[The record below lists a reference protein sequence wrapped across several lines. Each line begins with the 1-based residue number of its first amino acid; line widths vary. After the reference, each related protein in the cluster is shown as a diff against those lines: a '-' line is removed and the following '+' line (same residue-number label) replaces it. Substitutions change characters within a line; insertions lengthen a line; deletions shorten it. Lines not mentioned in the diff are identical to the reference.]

1 MEAAQWTFTQEE
13 LQELVRDAIKSSAD
27 PSAIRLLAADV
38 VSQKLPAEIQ
48 RLENLSSE
56 LRTDYTN
63 SARRRNACR
72 ADLNSIAS
80 GDVSD
85 RQIAS
90 RVVQELS
97 DIQDHLD
104 RVSEELYSVSEQI
117 TQLRHLQDVHST
129 SALAMALRKLNTSLV
144 KHMAENKNMKEKMS
158 ALEVERDDA
167 WEKAQEMAFQLEET
181 QERLL
186 EYGAP
191 SPPSSSRPSSR
202 IFMARKASLRVSKAG
217 FRSPSRMRSQRS
229 SAASSVPWS
238 STMGS
243 PASRTTSDVPPVP
256 RLPALVTSD
265 LPSRSSGK
273 FLFYS

>member
-85 RQIAS
+85 R
-90 RVVQELS
+90 
-97 DIQDHLD
+97 
-104 RVSEELYSVSEQI
+104 
-117 TQLRHLQDVHST
+117 
-129 SALAMALRKLNTSLV
+129 
-144 KHMAENKNMKEKMS
+144 
-158 ALEVERDDA
+158 
-167 WEKAQEMAFQLEET
+167 
-181 QERLL
+181 
-186 EYGAP
+186 
-191 SPPSSSRPSSR
+191 
-202 IFMARKASLRVSKAG
+202 
-217 FRSPSRMRSQRS
+217 
-229 SAASSVPWS
+229 
-238 STMGS
+238 
-243 PASRTTSDVPPVP
+243 
-256 RLPALVTSD
+256 
-265 LPSRSSGK
+265 
-273 FLFYS
+273 